1 MQKIISFHQFIVDTY
16 RADFRDAPISD
27 YNHPKISNKEV
38 DWTSVIY
45 LMFCIAI
52 EHKSSCDTFF
62 LLYFENI
69 TNFLYWVLWTCIAT
83 LIKKGKAILY
93 KLIIICMQKMNSI
106 PNFFFEIL

>member
-45 LMFCIAI
+45 L
-52 EHKSSCDTFF
+52 
-62 LLYFENI
+62 N
-69 TNFLYWVLWTCIAT
+69 VLHCNRT
-83 LIKKGKAILY
+83 
-93 KLIIICMQKMNSI
+93 QK
-106 PNFFFEIL
+106 